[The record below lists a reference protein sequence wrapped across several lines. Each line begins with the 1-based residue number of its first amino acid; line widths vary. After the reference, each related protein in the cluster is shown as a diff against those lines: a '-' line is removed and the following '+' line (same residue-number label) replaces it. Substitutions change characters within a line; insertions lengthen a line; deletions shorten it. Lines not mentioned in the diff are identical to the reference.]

1 MTRNFRTRHPPSPPS
16 PHYDLQLPPVHSASQ
31 PVHSG
36 VGNSDRPDTLVRE
49 GVITSETQSIGIRLR
64 EARANRGWR
73 QPRLVSE
80 LRRVAARRGH
90 QLPADASVKRRIAS
104 WENGHSS
111 PDDFYGPLL
120 CEAFGIDA
128 AELGL
133 KHADAR
139 DSRLLDAGYP
149 ASPEA
154 AIDTVDRLWR
164 ADLNSYEPLLTAEPS
179 EPAWS
184 EASLRWL
191 VAPEPSFPVA
201 RGADRLRVGLADVA
215 TVKATGDMFAQLDDR
230 FGGDHARHAVI
241 QFLSRDVAPL
251 LNGQY
256 TEPVGRALFSTVAE
270 ATLLA
275 GWMSYDACH
284 HGLAQ
289 RYFLQALRLAQDAN
303 DRRLAGSI
311 LSAMSH
317 QATFLGRYTPAATLA
332 RAARM
337 GISPVATPTLR
348 AQFHAMEARA
358 LARTGDT
365 RACELALAEA
375 TKALESRNSDDEPEW
390 ITYFDET
397 ELAAEA
403 AHCFRDVN
411 SARQAV
417 AHAENAMSGNHV
429 RSDFFVTMV
438 LADAHLRAGELEEAC
453 RVALDAL
460 DLGEQLKS
468 ARCVSYLAE
477 FRQHLSRAADS
488 TAVQDFHGQAA
499 EHRLWVLSTGNEC
512 R

>member
-1 MTRNFRTRHPPSPPS
+1 M
-16 PHYDLQLPPVHSASQ
+16 
-31 PVHSG
+31 
-36 VGNSDRPDTLVRE
+36 
-49 GVITSETQSIGIRLR
+49 
-64 EARANRGWR
+64 
-73 QPRLVSE
+73 
-80 LRRVAARRGH
+80 
-90 QLPADASVKRRIAS
+90 KRRIAS

-120 CEAFGIDA
+120 CDAYGMSA

-133 KHADAR
+133 NHGTSHDVA
-139 DSRLLDAGYP
+139 LLDASYP
-149 ASPEA
+149 ASPDA
-154 AIDTVDRLWR
+154 AITAVGQLWR
-164 ADLNSYEPLLTAEPS
+164 ADLNGYDPLLQAEPS

-191 VAPEPSFPVA
+191 VAPEPSAAQQPRNSV
-201 RGADRLRVGLADVA
+201 RVGLGDVA
-215 TVKATGDMFAQLDDR
+215 AIKTTADMFAQLDDR
-230 FGGDHARHAVI
+230 FGGDHARHAVV
-241 QFLSRDVAPL
+241 QYLSREVVPL
-251 LNGQY
+251 LRGQY
-256 TEPVGRALFSTVAE
+256 TEPVGRSLFSTVAE
-270 ATLLA
+270 ATLLT

-317 QATFLGRYTPAATLA
+317 QATFLGRFTQAATLA
-332 RAARM
+332 RAALM

-358 LARTGDT
+358 LARTGDV
-365 RACELALAEA
+365 RACEAALTAA
-375 TKALESRNSDDEPEW
+375 TKALESRNHDDEPEW
-390 ITYFDET
+390 ISYFDEA

-417 AHAENAMSGNHV
+417 AHAENAMSGSHV
-429 RSDFFVTMV
+429 RSDFFATMV
-438 LADAHLRAGELEEAC
+438 LADAHLRAGDVEEAC

-477 FRQHLSRAADS
+477 FRRDLERVDGGATVRDL
-488 TAVQDFHGQAA
+488 HGQAR
-499 EHRLWVLSTGNEC
+499 EHRLWVAAGAEAGH
-512 R
+512 

>member
-1 MTRNFRTRHPPSPPS
+1 MQST
-16 PHYDLQLPPVHSASQ
+16 SA
-31 PVHSG
+31 H
-36 VGNSDRPDTLVRE
+36 
-49 GVITSETQSIGIRLR
+49 LR
-64 EARANRGWR
+64 EARTGRGWS
-73 QPRLVSE
+73 QPRLVRE
-80 LRRVAARRGH
+80 LRQAAARRGH
-90 QLPADASVKRRIAS
+90 QLPSDASVKRRIAS

-120 CEAFGIDA
+120 CDAFGMSA

-133 KHADAR
+133 NHGGAH
-139 DSRLLDAGYP
+139 DSALLDAAYP
-149 ASPEA
+149 ASPDA
-154 AIDTVDRLWR
+154 AIQTVGQLWR
-164 ADLNSYEPLLTAEPS
+164 ADLNGYEPLLQTEPS

-191 VAPEPSFPVA
+191 VAPEPTIP
-201 RGADRLRVGLADVA
+201 RPRTDGARVGLGDVA
-215 TVKATGDMFAQLDDR
+215 AVKTTADMFAHLDDQ

-241 QFLSRDVAPL
+241 QYLSNDVVPML
-251 LNGQY
+251 RGRY
-256 TEPVGRALFSTVAE
+256 TEQVGRALFSTVAE

-275 GWMSYDACH
+275 GWMSYDSCH

-317 QATFLGRYTPAATLA
+317 QATFLGRYTQAATLA
-332 RAARM
+332 RAALM

-358 LARTGDT
+358 LARTGDVG
-365 RACELALAEA
+365 ACEAALSAA

-390 ITYFDET
+390 ISYFDEA

-411 SARQAV
+411 SARRAV
-417 AHAENAMSGNHV
+417 AHAENAMSGSHV
-429 RSDFFVTMV
+429 RSDFFATMV
-438 LADAHLRAGELEEAC
+438 LADAHLRAGEADEAC

-477 FRQHLSRAADS
+477 FRQNLAATGDSAISR
-488 TAVQDFHGQAA
+488 DFTEQAQ
-499 EHRLWVLSTGNEC
+499 EQRLWVASEAQLSL
-512 R
+512 

>member
-1 MTRNFRTRHPPSPPS
+1 MRTGVKGRHAMKP
-16 PHYDLQLPPVHSASQ
+16 
-31 PVHSG
+31 
-36 VGNSDRPDTLVRE
+36 
-49 GVITSETQSIGIRLR
+49 TSVRLR
-64 EARANRGWR
+64 EARAGRGWS
-73 QPRLVSE
+73 QPRLVRE
-80 LRRVAARRGH
+80 LRQVAAQRGH
-90 QLPADASVKRRIAS
+90 QLPSDASVKRRIAS
-104 WENGHSS
+104 WENGHST

-120 CEAFGIDA
+120 CVAFAASA

-133 KHADAR
+133 SYGEPKDAPVF
-139 DSRLLDAGYP
+139 DAVYP
-149 ASPEA
+149 ASPDD
-154 AIDTVDRLWR
+154 AIQTVSQLWR
-164 ADLNSYEPLLTAEPS
+164 ADLNQYDPLLTAEPS

-191 VAPEPSFPVA
+191 VAPEPGVPRPRSE
-201 RGADRLRVGLADVA
+201 GIRVGLGDVA
-215 TVKATGDMFAQLDDR
+215 AVKTTADMFARLDDQ
-230 FGGDHARHAVI
+230 FGGEHARHSVI
-241 QFLSRDVAPL
+241 QYLNNDVAPL
-251 LNGQY
+251 LRGRF
-256 TEPVGRALFSTVAE
+256 TEQVGRALFSTVAE

-317 QATFLGRYTPAATLA
+317 QATFLGRYTQAATLA
-332 RAARM
+332 RAALM

-358 LARTGDT
+358 LARTGDVA
-365 RACELALAEA
+365 ACQAALSAA
-375 TKALESRNSDDEPEW
+375 MKSLESRNRDDEPEW
-390 ITYFDET
+390 ITYFDEA

-417 AHAENAMSGNHV
+417 AYAENAMSGTHV
-429 RSDFFVTMV
+429 RSDFFATMV
-438 LADAHLRAGELEEAC
+438 LADAHLRVGDIEEAC

-468 ARCVSYLAE
+468 VRCVSYLAE
-477 FRQHLSRAADS
+477 FRQGLAMAGNSTDVRAF
-488 TAVQDFHGQAA
+488 TEQVR
-499 EHRLWVLSTGNEC
+499 EHRLWVSSEDLVGA
-512 R
+512 

>member
-1 MTRNFRTRHPPSPPS
+1 M
-16 PHYDLQLPPVHSASQ
+16 
-31 PVHSG
+31 
-36 VGNSDRPDTLVRE
+36 
-49 GVITSETQSIGIRLR
+49 
-64 EARANRGWR
+64 
-73 QPRLVSE
+73 
-80 LRRVAARRGH
+80 
-90 QLPADASVKRRIAS
+90 KRRIAS
-104 WENGHSS
+104 WENGHSA

-120 CEAFGIDA
+120 CDAFTTSA
-128 AELGL
+128 VELGL
-133 KHADAR
+133 SHGQPQ
-139 DSRLLDAGYP
+139 DSALLDAAYP
-149 ASPEA
+149 ASPDD
-154 AIDTVDRLWR
+154 AIQTVRQLWR
-164 ADLNSYEPLLTAEPS
+164 ADLNQYDPLLTAEPS
-179 EPAWS
+179 EPAWN

-191 VAPEPSFPVA
+191 VAPGPGVPRQRTE
-201 RGADRLRVGLADVA
+201 GTRVSLGDVA
-215 TVKATGDMFAQLDDR
+215 AIKTTADMFAQLDDQ

-241 QFLSRDVAPL
+241 QYLSNDVAPL
-251 LNGQY
+251 LRGRY
-256 TEPVGRALFSTVAE
+256 TEQVGRALFSTVAE

-317 QATFLGRYTPAATLA
+317 QATFLGRYTQAATLA
-332 RAARM
+332 RAALM

-358 LARTGDT
+358 LARTGDVA
-365 RACELALAEA
+365 ACEAALSAA
-375 TKALESRNSDDEPEW
+375 TKALESRNNEDEPEW
-390 ITYFDET
+390 ISYFDDA

-411 SARQAV
+411 SARRAV
-417 AHAENAMSGNHV
+417 VHAENAMTGSHV
-429 RSDFFVTMV
+429 RSDFFATMV
-438 LADAHLRAGELEEAC
+438 LADAYLRAGDVEEAC

-477 FRQHLSRAADS
+477 FRRNLSASGQSSAARDL
-488 TAVQDFHGQAA
+488 AEQAG
-499 EHRLWVLSTGNEC
+499 ENRLWVAAG

>member
-1 MTRNFRTRHPPSPPS
+1 MES
-16 PHYDLQLPPVHSASQ
+16 
-31 PVHSG
+31 
-36 VGNSDRPDTLVRE
+36 
-49 GVITSETQSIGIRLR
+49 TSVRLR
-64 EARANRGWR
+64 QARTARGWS
-73 QPRLVSE
+73 QPRLVRE
-80 LRRVAARRGH
+80 LRQAAARRGH

-104 WENGHSS
+104 WENGHSV

-120 CEAFGIDA
+120 CEAYGLSA
-128 AELGL
+128 AELALNHEGGRHTSL
-133 KHADAR
+133 MDV
-139 DSRLLDAGYP
+139 SYP
-149 ASPEA
+149 ASPDDAIEA
-154 AIDTVDRLWR
+154 VDRLWR
-164 ADLNSYEPLLTAEPS
+164 ADLNRYEPLLQAEPS
-179 EPAWS
+179 EPAWN

-191 VAPEPSFPVA
+191 VAPEPAVP
-201 RGADRLRVGLADVA
+201 RQRRDGIRVGLGDVA
-215 TVKATGDMFAQLDDR
+215 AIKTTADMFAELDDR
-230 FGGDHARHAVI
+230 FGGDHARHAAI
-241 QFLSRDVAPL
+241 QYLSTEVAPL
-251 LNGQY
+251 LRGQY
-256 TEPVGRALFSTVAE
+256 TEQVGRALLSTTAE

-275 GWMSYDACH
+275 GWMSYDACR

-317 QATFLGRYTPAATLA
+317 QATFLGRYTQAATLA
-332 RAARM
+332 RAALM

-358 LARTGDT
+358 LARTGDV
-365 RACELALAEA
+365 RACEAALSAA
-375 TKALESRNSDDEPEW
+375 TKALEGRNTDDEPEW
-390 ITYFDET
+390 ISYFDEA

-429 RSDFFVTMV
+429 RSDFFATMV
-438 LADAHLRAGELEEAC
+438 LADAHLRAGDIEEAC

-477 FRQHLSRAADS
+477 FRQNLTAAGDS
-488 TAVQDFHGQAA
+488 AHVHAFTEQVT
-499 EHRLWVLSTGNEC
+499 EHRLWIASGVHVGV
-512 R
+512 